1 MHTLRQADGRHFDK
15 LTVTTVI
22 FNQNGEYVSG
32 EQKLVNLELP
42 DETYAMVSRYG
53 LQITSRFALKPG
65 RYTVRQVVRE
75 AEGAKMAAKNGE
87 VVIPE

>member
-1 MHTLRQADGRHFDK
+1 
-15 LTVTTVI
+15 V
-22 FNQNGEYVSG
+22 
-32 EQKLVNLELP
+32 P

-53 LQITSRFALKPG
+53 LQITSRFALTPG

-87 VVIPE
+87 VVIAE

>member
-1 MHTLRQADGRHFDK
+1 
-15 LTVTTVI
+15 
-22 FNQNGEYVSG
+22 
-32 EQKLVNLELP
+32 
-42 DETYAMVSRYG
+42 MVSRYR

-65 RYTVRQVVRE
+65 RYTVRE